1 LRNGVIAVII
11 GNLAPGIRELISVPA
26 GLARM
31 NILKFIIFTFIGSWI
46 WSIGLTFAG
55 YYSGQAW
62 LAFADESS
70 LIFKTITLTI
80 IIGILGVFRIRY
92 YTNHKFGVEKQTAM
106 LFFLVK
112 V

>member
-1 LRNGVIAVII
+1 
-11 GNLAPGIRELISVPA
+11 
-26 GLARM
+26 M

-70 LIFKTITLTI
+70 LIFEAITLTI

-92 YTNHKFGVEKQTAM
+92 YTNHKFGMEKQIAM